1 MDANEISWLITF
13 LTRTVAR
20 GEAET
25 DILVHLVQKLSAA
38 LRASQSTPATRG
50 SNERAFYGSAG
61 HMENAARHL

>member
-38 LRASQSTPATRG
+38 LKASQSTPATG
-50 SNERAFYGSAG
+50 G
-61 HMENAARHL
+61 